1 MDLVAVRE
9 ELAETVRAATA
20 LPVYEL
26 PSGQLTAPA
35 VLMGAPSG
43 RYDESMD
50 GLMRVEWPLV
60 AIVTRSHPD
69 ALSDL
74 AAMVGTDD
82 QRSIPEA
89 VNGVDPVSCDWW
101 RPVRWD
107 EWTDLEVSPGV
118 SFWSAQIM
126 VEVVG

>member
-20 LPVYEL
+20 LPVFEL

-43 RYDESMD
+43 FYDETTD
-50 GLMRVEWPLV
+50 GAMRVEWPLV

-69 ALSDL
+69 ALTDL
-74 AAMVGTDD
+74 AAMVGTED
-82 QRSIPEA
+82 QRSIPVA
-89 VNGVDPVSCDWW
+89 INGVDPVSCSWW
-101 RPVRWD
+101 RPMRWD
-107 EWTDLEVSPGV
+107 AWTDLEVSPGV
-118 SFWSAQIM
+118 SFWSAQIS
-126 VEVVG
+126 VEVHG

>member
-82 QRSIPEA
+82 QRSIAAA
-89 VNGVDPVSCDWW
+89 VTGVDPDSCDWW